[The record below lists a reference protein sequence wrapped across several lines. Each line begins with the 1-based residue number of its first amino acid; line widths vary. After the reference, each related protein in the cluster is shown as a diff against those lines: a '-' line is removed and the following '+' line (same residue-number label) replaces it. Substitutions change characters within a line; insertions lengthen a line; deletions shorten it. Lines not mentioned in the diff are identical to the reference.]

1 MANNK
6 LTHLNN
12 HLFSSL
18 ERLSSEDLK
27 GDDLKE
33 EIQRAKSINDVSK
46 QIVSN
51 AKLTLDA
58 AKLVA
63 SGQLVGS
70 SLPALI
76 DAGNIKAM
84 DH

>member
-6 LTHLNN
+6 LTDLNN
-12 HLFSSL
+12 HLFASL
-18 ERLSSEDLK
+18 ERLSCEELK

-33 EIQRAKSINDVSK
+33 EITRAKSINDVSK

-63 SGQLVGS
+63 SGQLAGG
-70 SLPALI
+70 SLPELI
-76 DAGNIKAM
+76 DAGKLKAM